1 MLVTF
6 TAWIKVLSV
15 LFAVK
20 VSLLTMIAFGNVVI
34 YFAFNVRP
42 KGVKWIHVSR
52 RSTINQSRP
61 NRFKKNLKS
70 NRTFTFAANII
81 NKSKVSV

>member
-6 TAWIKVLSV
+6 LIWIKVLSV

-20 VSLLTMIAFGNVVI
+20 VSLLTMIAYRNVVI
-34 YFAFNVRP
+34 YFAFNVKL
-42 KGVKWIHVSR
+42 KGVKWIHAFK

-61 NRFKKNLKS
+61 NKFKKNLKS